1 MEKNES
7 VEIYNQNINLNNY
20 INYFEEQIQN
30 SETEIIKSKKPNEN
44 NLLNEVLIYLNL
56 ENSLLEYIKK
66 DDKLNEYNRK
76 KITKLMLNLLS
87 KILKTTT
94 FQEVS

>member
-20 INYFEEQIQN
+20 IKYFEEQIQN

-44 NLLNEVLIYLNL
+44 NLYNYLN
-56 ENSLLEYIKK
+56 
-66 DDKLNEYNRK
+66 
-76 KITKLMLNLLS
+76 
-87 KILKTTT
+87 
-94 FQEVS
+94 

>member
-20 INYFEEQIQN
+20 IKYFEEQIQN
-30 SETEIIKSKKPNEN
+30 SETEIIKSKKQNKN

>member
-30 SETEIIKSKKPNEN
+30 SETEIIKSKKQNEN